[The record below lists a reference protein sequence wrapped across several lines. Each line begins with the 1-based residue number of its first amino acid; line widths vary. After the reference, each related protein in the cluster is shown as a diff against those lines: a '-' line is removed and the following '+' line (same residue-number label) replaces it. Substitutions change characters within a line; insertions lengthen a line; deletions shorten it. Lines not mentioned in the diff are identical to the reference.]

1 MKAGEDRE
9 TPQVSRRIEEVTD
22 LINAEDTCNDFVKL
36 MDYIKQTKRS
46 QRRDLHI
53 RDNFVPLTAKQFK
66 SS

>member
-1 MKAGEDRE
+1 MMSGA
-9 TPQVSRRIEEVTD
+9 
-22 LINAEDTCNDFVKL
+22 DTCNDFVKL

-53 RDNFVPLTAKQFK
+53 REGFVPLNAQQFK